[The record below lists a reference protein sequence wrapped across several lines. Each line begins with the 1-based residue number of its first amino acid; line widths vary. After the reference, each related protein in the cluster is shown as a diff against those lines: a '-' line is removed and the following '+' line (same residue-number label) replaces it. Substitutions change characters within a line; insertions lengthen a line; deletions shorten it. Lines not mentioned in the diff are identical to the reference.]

1 LITRYAPA
9 DRPMNE
15 IPQEQRRQFL
25 NELASITKRVLPP
38 QEPLSAEPSSSTQ
51 VSTQVP
57 IQPECSLQA
66 KEPMDALT
74 PQPPELPNW
83 NGPVQPGD
91 APMSANPSFAG
102 QDAKLIS
109 NGYQP
114 IAVSGKAPVTAR
126 WNTQA
131 GIPGAILEAALSYA
145 EEGIPVFPC
154 NPYNKRPLTEH
165 GFKGATTDPERIRPW
180 WREHPQAMIGIPT
193 GSASGVFVIDL
204 DVDEEKNIDG
214 RKV

>member
-1 LITRYAPA
+1 MEHAGGNPWRYS
-9 DRPMNE
+9 R
-15 IPQEQRRQFL
+15 
-25 NELASITKRVLPP
+25 
-38 QEPLSAEPSSSTQ
+38 SST
-51 VSTQVP
+51 
-57 IQPECSLQA
+57 
-66 KEPMDALT
+66 
-74 PQPPELPNW
+74 EL
-83 NGPVQPGD
+83 
-91 APMSANPSFAG
+91 
-102 QDAKLIS
+102 
-109 NGYQP
+109 
-114 IAVSGKAPVTAR
+114 R
-126 WNTQA
+126 
-131 GIPGAILEAALSYA
+131 